1 MIIEQILVTGM
12 VVFCYLIVD
21 ESTKDA
27 VVIDPAGDYDLIFKK
42 IDKHKA
48 NIKYIINTHGHYDHT
63 SGNNHM
69 LGKTKAVLLIHKN
82 DSSYLR
88 NIKSEECAL
97 FSDEKKNKDKKV
109 LLLQNNDKIII
120 GNTELW
126 VIHTP
131 GHSAGSI
138 SIYSNGNIFT
148 GDTLFTEGVG
158 RTDLQDSSTESLI
171 DSIKNKILTLPDD
184 TKIWPGHH
192 YGRKPVSTVA
202 EQKKYFR
209 IGK

>member
-12 VVFCYLIVD
+12 AVFCYLIVD
-21 ESTKDA
+21 ESTKEA
-27 VVIDPAGDYDLIFKK
+27 VVIDPAGDFDLIFKK
-42 IDKHKA
+42 IDKHQA
-48 NIKYIINTHGHYDHT
+48 SIKYIINTHGHYDHT
-63 SGNNHM
+63 SGNTHM
-69 LGKTKAVLLIHKN
+69 LEKTKGVLLIHKN
-82 DSSYLR
+82 EIQHFRS
-88 NIKSEECAL
+88 IKNEELSL
-97 FSDEKKNKDKKV
+97 FSEEKKNKDKRL
-109 LLLQNNDKIII
+109 LLLQENDKIVI

-126 VIHTP
+126 VMHTP

-158 RTDLQDSSTESLI
+158 RTDLQDSSTEKLI
-171 DSIKNKILTLPDD
+171 DSIKNKILKLPDD

-202 EQKKYFR
+202 EQKKYFG